1 MASRPQVL
9 FKHSFLSP
17 HNLHEAVAMIFTCI
31 SCGLRQY
38 VLHSDHCRRCR
49 APLGSSIFELP
60 LISRHPS
67 PRGRNQLSLP
77 FGSAIRSMRLRQ
89 GRTEVQLARS
99 ARVERS
105 HLSRIERNV
114 LSPNLDTALRIL
126 RGLGADSIFIH
137 VPKK

>member
-1 MASRPQVL
+1 
-9 FKHSFLSP
+9 
-17 HNLHEAVAMIFTCI
+17 MIFTCM

-49 APLGSSIFELP
+49 ALLGSSIFELS
-60 LISRHPS
+60 LINNRLS

-89 GRTEVQLARS
+89 GRTEVQLAQS
-99 ARVERS
+99 AHVERS

-114 LSPNLDTALRIL
+114 LTPNLNTVLRIL
-126 RGLGADSIFIH
+126 RGLGADSIFIQ
-137 VPKK
+137 VPRT

>member
-1 MASRPQVL
+1 
-9 FKHSFLSP
+9 
-17 HNLHEAVAMIFTCI
+17 MIFTCM

-49 APLGSSIFELP
+49 APLGSSIFELS
-60 LISRHPS
+60 LINNRLS

-89 GRTEVQLARS
+89 GRTEFELAQS
-99 ARVERS
+99 AHVERS

-114 LSPNLDTALRIL
+114 LTPNLDTVLRIL
-126 RGLGADSIFIH
+126 RGLGANSIFIQ
-137 VPKK
+137 VPRT